1 MNVFDIGETFSGL
14 ELFGY
19 STFPANKSHYFQPLP
34 FQVYQVLIRKSPES
48 RHSDFAFN

>member
-19 STFPANKSHYFQPLP
+19 STFPAIKSHYFFKFNCYPLKP
-34 FQVYQVLIRKSPES
+34 IKS
-48 RHSDFAFN
+48 